1 MDTPRIVYDRR
12 GNGSPV
18 LLLHGLGHHRRA
30 WQRVVPV
37 LARHHDV
44 VVPDLPGF
52 GDSAAPDPDCAYDIG
67 WLADTVA
74 AFCDRIGVR
83 RPHVAGNSLGGA
95 MALELGAR
103 GRAASV
109 TALSPIGF
117 GTAPRIAGAR
127 CLSRGARWA
136 ARIPAPVLRA
146 AVETPAARALARRF
160 LRGDPASEAARAV
173 TFDVSVLSPGSP
185 FLRLTPHVAGY
196 VFQESV
202 AAGVPVTVAWGDRDR
217 LLPPAG
223 ARRALRRIPH
233 ARQVAL
239 LGCGHIPMA
248 DNPRAVAAEI
258 LQTCRRAGAGRPART
273 PAGAAAA
280 R

>member
-95 MALELGAR
+95 MALELGA
-103 GRAASV
+103 
-109 TALSPIGF
+109 
-117 GTAPRIAGAR
+117 
-127 CLSRGARWA
+127 
-136 ARIPAPVLRA
+136 
-146 AVETPAARALARRF
+146 
-160 LRGDPASEAARAV
+160 
-173 TFDVSVLSPGSP
+173 
-185 FLRLTPHVAGY
+185 
-196 VFQESV
+196 
-202 AAGVPVTVAWGDRDR
+202 
-217 LLPPAG
+217 
-223 ARRALRRIPH
+223 
-233 ARQVAL
+233 
-239 LGCGHIPMA
+239 
-248 DNPRAVAAEI
+248 
-258 LQTCRRAGAGRPART
+258 
-273 PAGAAAA
+273 GAAPP